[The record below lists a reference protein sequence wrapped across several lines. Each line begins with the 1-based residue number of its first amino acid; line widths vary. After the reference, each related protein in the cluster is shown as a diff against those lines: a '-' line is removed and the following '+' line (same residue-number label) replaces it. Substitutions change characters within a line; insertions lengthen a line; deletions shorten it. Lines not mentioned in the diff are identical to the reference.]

1 MKYKI
6 VLVICAYLL
15 SLNVSVLAQ
24 TEDKIELETTVI
36 KGNTELPKFL
46 YVVPWQDI
54 SDNKKVQ
61 QRLTL
66 HSLFGDVLEPVTP
79 QKPSKN
85 DQN

>member
-1 MKYKI
+1 MKHTI
-6 VLVICAYLL
+6 TLLICILFLTL
-15 SLNVSVLAQ
+15 SIPLLAQ

-54 SDNKKVQ
+54 SDNKKAQ
-61 QRLTL
+61 QKLTL

-79 QKPSKN
+79 QKPATDDKN
-85 DQN
+85 